1 VTVAAQPPQPA
12 ILAWQDDPVSDSADR
27 LQVLFVCTANISR
40 SPYLELRARSLARD
54 AQVDFASAG
63 VHARDDTLIDP
74 AMAVELT
81 ARGISS
87 DDFRSRRVTG
97 SILARADLVLTA
109 EAGHRAA
116 ILDEHPIA
124 TRTVL
129 TVGQADRA
137 LDRIDPGTPASEL
150 AAALVAA
157 RGGATTD
164 LDIVDPYRRGP
175 EAARACALILDK
187 LVDRL
192 LARLVPAEAR

>member
-1 VTVAAQPPQPA
+1 MSGVR
-12 ILAWQDDPVSDSADR
+12 SADR

-40 SPYLELRARSLARD
+40 SPYLELRARSLAGD
-54 AQVDFASAG
+54 APVDFASAG

-74 AMAVELT
+74 AMAVELA

-124 TRTVL
+124 TRKVL

-137 LDRIDPGTPASEL
+137 LDRIDPGTPATEL

-157 RGGATTD
+157 RGGATAD

-187 LVDRL
+187 VVDRL